1 MMRVTHRAAG
11 RTTSGFT
18 LIEVVV
24 AMAVVAIAFTALL
37 GLHVR
42 SLRLAAR
49 EQTYTQA
56 LLLAR
61 TLLAEAE
68 LEPLPAPG
76 ASTGDFEA
84 RFPGRYPG
92 FLWQRT
98 VNDTGFPGT
107 REIIVRVQP
116 GDDPQASAELTLYL
130 RGENA

>member
-1 MMRVTHRAAG
+1 MKRPSR
-11 RTTSGFT
+11 GFT
-18 LIEVVV
+18 LVEVVV
-24 AMAVVAIAFTALL
+24 AMAVIAVAFTALL

-49 EQTYTQA
+49 EQTYTQS

-76 ASTGDFEA
+76 TSTGDFEA
-84 RFPGRYPG
+84 RYPGRYPG

-98 VNDTGFPGT
+98 VNETPFPAT

-116 GDDPQASAELTLYL
+116 PDDPPAAAELTLYL
-130 RGENA
+130 RGESA